1 MCLHVPSLP
10 HSKRACTHDHHMVPS
25 PHASTYR
32 WRIMPCTTGT
42 YRILKHAPQHVYT
55 CLLHGSSAHS
65 SSTYASNTHGTSS
78 VPATLDYSLHTCPP
92 YAYTHHHAS
101 TYQCLTIP
109 HMACTPEHCIT
120 HTHTALA
127 PLPRC
132 PHTSLLCLPH
142 SITTYTHDQ
151 NMPTHIPMPRPIDA
165 SPCHAMPFPTP
176 YTPLSLH
183 HAHASI
189 TPTCEPTQVPGTCH
203 TRS

>member
-10 HSKRACTHDHHMVPS
+10 HSKRACTHDHHMVPP

-32 WRIMPCTTGT
+32 CRIMPCTTGT
-42 YRILKHAPQHVYT
+42 CRILKHAPQHVYT

-165 SPCHAMPFPTP
+165 SPCHAMPYTLHTSEPTP
-176 YTPLSLH
+176 RTCLH
-183 HAHASI
+183 HTHL
-189 TPTCEPTQVPGTCH
+189 
-203 TRS
+203 